1 MTSFPK
7 IHILDKN
14 SSRRAQIA
22 FGLTQQAISTQ
33 IYENLEELLSWAPR
47 DGLLLLN
54 DNVANDAVD
63 IIGRKISSQGGYL
76 PIAMYSDSPST
87 ARIVQAMLAGAVDY
101 LEWPFPVDRLEETM
115 ARLDGEAEGR
125 LRAAQ
130 KRNEA
135 QAAIQLLTRRELD
148 VLRAMV
154 AGRGNKQIAL
164 ELQISPRTVEIHRA
178 NLLDKLNVR
187 SSSEAIRIGIYGGLD
202 M

>member
-7 IHILDKN
+7 VHILDRD

-22 FGLTQQAISTQ
+22 FGLAQREIPSQ
-33 IYENLEELLSWAPR
+33 IYENLEELMRWAPR

-54 DNVANDAVD
+54 DNVANDTVD
-63 IIGRKISSQGGYL
+63 TIGRQVSSEGGFL
-76 PIAMYSDSPST
+76 PIAVYSDRPST

-130 KRNEA
+130 KRSD
-135 QAAIQLLTRRELD
+135 AAAALKRLTKRELD
-148 VLRAMV
+148 VLGAMV
-154 AGRGNKQIAL
+154 AGSSNKQIAIDL
-164 ELQISPRTVEIHRA
+164 KISPRTVEIHRA
-178 NLLDKLNVR
+178 HLLDKLNAQ

-202 M
+202 F